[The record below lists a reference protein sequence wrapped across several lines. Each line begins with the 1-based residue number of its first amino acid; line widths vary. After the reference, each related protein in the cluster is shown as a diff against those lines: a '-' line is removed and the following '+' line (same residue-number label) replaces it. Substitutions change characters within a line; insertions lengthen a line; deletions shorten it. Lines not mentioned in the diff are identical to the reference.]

1 MSDAAPK
8 PNAWTDEAKNELLL
22 RIIAQLKPEGKSIN
36 WSEINMDG
44 RTVKSLQNQWTF
56 FNKKIEAFK
65 QQTADGSGPSTPVK
79 KATPGRKRGPKPKK
93 VASGDEEDFESPK
106 VTPRKRRAPKTE
118 TPESGAKS
126 AKKELTDSI
135 IKGEVKDFEDDDTH
149 GDI

>member
-8 PNAWTDEAKNELLL
+8 PNSWTDEAKNELLL

-36 WSEINMDG
+36 WSEINMEG

-65 QQTADGSGPSTPVK
+65 QQAADGNGPATPVK

-93 VASGDEEDFESPK
+93 LASDDEEGFESPS

-118 TPESGAKS
+118 TPEGEAK
-126 AKKELTDSI
+126 AVKRELTDAI
-135 IKGEVKDFEDDDTH
+135 IKDEAKDLEGEDIH
-149 GDI
+149 GKV